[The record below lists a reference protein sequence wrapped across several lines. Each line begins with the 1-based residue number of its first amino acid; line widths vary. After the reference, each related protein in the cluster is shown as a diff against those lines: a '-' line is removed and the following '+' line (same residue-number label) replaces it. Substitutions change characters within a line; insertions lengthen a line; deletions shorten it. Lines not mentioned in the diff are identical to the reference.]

1 MNTFSKAVLCLFA
14 FSILSCDKEFN
25 TIGSDIVA
33 GDHFDFDEY
42 IVQNLETTLTGTGAV
57 QSNNLPINSLGV
69 YSNLAFGSTK
79 AHVVSQMELVTVN
92 PDIGFNHEIDPVKD
106 SVYIYI
112 PYFSTSESTSAEG
125 AVTYRLDSIYGNKT
139 NGKIDLKIYENGY
152 FLNSFDPNDG
162 FISLQKQFTDQKSLL
177 DFNVVATPLNDLT
190 VPSQSTEFTI
200 SKEEIII
207 YKTNG
212 NGEKVKSDGITTT
225 TNPLEFVVKE
235 RKAPGIWINLN
246 KERFKQ
252 KILDEVANGK
262 LLNNNIFK
270 QHFKGLYF
278 EVNNSGSDE
287 GFLAKLDLTRAEVV
301 MQYRSYATAQGS
313 SPDVSTIKKK
323 SLNFRIGFSQSGSNI
338 RNTINVFET
347 TNSQKYSDAISG
359 INTPDTQDRL
369 FVKGGDK
376 GSIGFINLFGPD
388 NDSNG
393 ISDELDEIRAKG
405 WLINE
410 AILIFYVDQ
419 NQMVASNIAEPNRI
433 YLYNATNTTAL
444 ADYFFDSSFN
454 NSNNKLSKNI
464 FNGIGVKNSSGKII
478 SYNFRLTEHIRNLV
492 NATENTSTNN
502 IKLGLVVT
510 ENINNAAFLNIKTP
524 FTVGT
529 SSISKVPTSSVIS
542 PLGTI
547 LYGPQIANGANR
559 LKLQIYYT
567 EPN

>member
-1 MNTFSKAVLCLFA
+1 MNTLSKAVLCLFA
-14 FSILSCDKEFN
+14 FAILSCDKEFT
-25 TIGSDIVA
+25 TIGADIVA

-42 IVQNLETTLTGTGAV
+42 ILQNLETSLTGTGAV

-69 YSNLAFGSTK
+69 YANTAFGSTK
-79 AHVVSQMELVTVN
+79 AHIVSQMELVTVN
-92 PDIGFNHEIDPVKD
+92 PDIGFNYEIDDVKD

-112 PYFSTSESTSAEG
+112 PYFSTSQSTSSDG
-125 AVTYRLDSIYGNKT
+125 VVTYKLDSINGNKT

-152 FLNSFDPNDG
+152 FLNSYDPNDG

-177 DFNVVATPLNDLT
+177 DFNVVSGPLNDIT
-190 VPSQSTEFTI
+190 VPSESTAFTI

-207 YKTNG
+207 YKTDG
-212 NGEKVKSDGITTT
+212 NGVKLNSSG
-225 TNPLEFVVKE
+225 NPASTASEYVVKE

-246 KERFKQ
+246 KARFKQ

-287 GFLAKLDLTRAEVV
+287 GFIAKLDLTRAEVV
-301 MQYRSYATAQGS
+301 MQYRSYATPQATLP
-313 SPDVSTIKKK
+313 SPSTATKKVM
-323 SLNFRIGFSQSGSNI
+323 NFKIGFSQSGSNI

-347 TNSQKYSDAISG
+347 LNSQKYSDAIAG
-359 INTPDTQDRL
+359 VNTQDTQDRL

-388 NDSNG
+388 NNSNG
-393 ISDELDEIRAKG
+393 VSDELDQIRAKG
-405 WLINE
+405 WMINE

-419 NQMVASNIAEPNRI
+419 NQMAASNIAEPNRI
-433 YLYNATNTTAL
+433 YLYDATNSGGL

-454 NSNNKLSKNI
+454 SFNTKLSKNI
-464 FNGIGVKNSSGKII
+464 FNGIGVKNASGKII

-492 NATENTSTNN
+492 NATENTNTNN

-510 ENINNAAFLNIKTP
+510 ENINNIAFLNIKTP
-524 FTVGT
+524 LTVGT
-529 SSISKVPTSSVIS
+529 TSISKVPTASVMN

-547 LYGPQIANGANR
+547 LYGPQVANGVNR
-559 LKLQIYYT
+559 LKLKIYYT
-567 EPN
+567 EPK